1 MRKERERGQQ
11 AGGETL
17 IQLIRGWLS
26 LVMTPTPGEC
36 DSSGCTMKANE
47 SLVHHTDN
55 SMLGLAHIGK
65 LIGSDIVFLIYIDL
79 MRTVQVPVLKREKQK
94 DCSVDG

>member
-1 MRKERERGQQ
+1 MRKEREDSEQE
-11 AGGETL
+11 GETL

-26 LVMTPTPGEC
+26 RAMTPTPGEC

-55 SMLGLAHIGK
+55 SMLWEDHWLRYCV
-65 LIGSDIVFLIYIDL
+65 SDTIL
-79 MRTVQVPVLKREKQK
+79 T
-94 DCSVDG
+94 